1 MPEWSWQGWCWKV
14 AGDGGGQVEVYYFYL
29 IPFWTKR
36 FMGDL
41 GHQLL
46 AFRKGRKTSN
56 GREKGEKGRRQ
67 DTGHGRVSTL
77 PHQPSPP
84 PAHLSLSPCS
94 QISICGSNDP
104 ASGPCGQSRSRL
116 IKMKWAADPMVLFSG
131 TLTARSLSHWSASSG
146 RKKKFLS
153 SRETCSPLHCSIS
166 EQMSLWK
173 NKELLLKSHVFFN
186 QLCWYYYKQWGQKEK
201 PLIWCGNHHKPTTR
215 LHEVRFT
222 RKYGLKCPLR
232 FYICIYQA
240 WKKKTC

>member
-1 MPEWSWQGWCWKV
+1 MPEWSWQDWCWKV

-46 AFRKGRKTSN
+46 AFKKGRETSS

-67 DTGHGRVSTL
+67 DTSHGRVSTP

-84 PAHLSLSPCS
+84 QAHLSLSPCS

-116 IKMKWAADPMVLFSG
+116 IKMKWAADPMVLFRRVEHWPQDLYLIDQPVQEGKKSSFPSERLVPHSI
-131 TLTARSLSHWSASSG
+131 TLFQSKCLCE
-146 RKKKFLS
+146 K
-153 SRETCSPLHCSIS
+153 I
-166 EQMSLWK
+166 K
-173 NKELLLKSHVFFN
+173 NCF
-186 QLCWYYYKQWGQKEK
+186 
-201 PLIWCGNHHKPTTR
+201 
-215 LHEVRFT
+215 
-222 RKYGLKCPLR
+222 
-232 FYICIYQA
+232 
-240 WKKKTC
+240 